1 MKPNWGAAYIGK
13 GWAPNAE
20 GPEDFFCWGLVREV
34 FRVEHSIE
42 LPFVAV
48 GDETADNVRAIK
60 QAAEVS
66 GLRRVHRAPHD
77 GEIVVLTSTR
87 EIHAGLACELNG
99 RMGLLESAQGRGVTW
114 SPWREVVQGNFELW
128 GWQ

>member
-1 MKPNWGAAYIGK
+1 MSPNWGGAYVGK
-13 GWAPNAE
+13 GWARNAE

-34 FRVEHSIE
+34 FRTHHGIV

-48 GDETADNVRAIK
+48 GEETDGNVRAIK

-66 GLRRVHRAPHD
+66 GLRRVHRAPRD
-77 GEIVVLTSTR
+77 SEIVVLAGPL
-87 EIHAGLACELNG
+87 EIHAGLACVLNG

-114 SPWREVVQGNFELW
+114 SPWREAVTSEFELW
-128 GWQ
+128 GWP